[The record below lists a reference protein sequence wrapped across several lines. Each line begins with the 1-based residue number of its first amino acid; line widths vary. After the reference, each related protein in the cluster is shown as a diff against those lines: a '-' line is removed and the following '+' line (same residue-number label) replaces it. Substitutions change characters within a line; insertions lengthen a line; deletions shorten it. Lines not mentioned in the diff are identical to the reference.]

1 MTPRPLS
8 RRTMMTSGLLAAGFG
23 SVAAAASDLPWEL
36 PPLRTV
42 QVGGQTLA
50 YFETGSGPP
59 LVLVHGMS
67 GSAALEWGR
76 VIGPLS
82 KRHRV
87 IAPYQ
92 IGFAPSGQ
100 PADLAYDARTFVDSL
115 GGLLRAL
122 HVRSPI
128 LVGESF
134 GGWVVGQYAVAQ
146 AAAGAD
152 LPKIK
157 GLVIVDGAVG
167 IGPADRVSP
176 NAPSLN
182 DPAVVAQ
189 VRTFFATQ
197 SRPDTTFVRPRAM
210 PGISRDAVTAQA
222 LAAANLP
229 TLIIWGEGD
238 QLLPVSVGRNLAAA
252 IPRARLAII
261 PNCGHIPSVEQPEAF
276 LRHLIDFA

>member
-1 MTPRPLS
+1 MTQARPS
-8 RRTMMTSGLLAAGFG
+8 RRMLIAAGLLAGGFG
-23 SVAAAASDLPWEL
+23 PRALAASDLPWEL
-36 PPLRTV
+36 PALRTV
-42 QVGGQTLA
+42 QVGGQTIA
-50 YFETGSGPP
+50 YFEAGSGPP

-67 GSAALEWGR
+67 GSPALEWGR

-92 IGFAPSGQ
+92 IGFAPSAQ
-100 PADLAYDARTFVDSL
+100 PADLAYDAPTFVDSL
-115 GGLLRAL
+115 AGLLRAL
-122 HVRSPI
+122 DVRRPI

-167 IGPADRVSP
+167 ISSTDQVSP
-176 NAPSLN
+176 NAPSIN
-182 DPAVVAQ
+182 DPAVMAQ
-189 VRTFFATQ
+189 VRSAFAAQ
-197 SRPDTTFVRPRAM
+197 PRPDTTFVRPRAM
-210 PGISRDAVTAQA
+210 PGISRAPVSAQA
-222 LAAANLP
+222 LAAANLR

-238 QLLPVSVGRNLAAA
+238 QLVPVSVGRNLAAA
-252 IPRARLAII
+252 IPRSRLAII
-261 PNCGHIPSVEQPEAF
+261 PNCGHIPSVEQPVAF
-276 LRHLIDFA
+276 LRHLTAFA